1 MHDVLHDNTGAL
13 HSDTANESCTQRGRK
28 GHVDI
33 RGVEKAGSRPLPLEV
48 QTFTDVTGLSDVGL
62 CKVEPCLKIA
72 SIWRWAQ
79 AKCTTPLCLAM
90 GAAVADV
97 KPLEVPGTRGHLSLR
112 GTEIAKAKLVDCAPP

>member
-1 MHDVLHDNTGAL
+1 M
-13 HSDTANESCTQRGRK
+13 SCTTTPVLCTVVPRTN
-28 GHVDI
+28 HVHNV
-33 RGVEKAGSRPLPLEV
+33 VERDTWISEV
-48 QTFTDVTGLSDVGL
+48 SKKLARDRCRWRFTDVTGLSDVGL